1 MPSRGG
7 LRANPKATFKKQALK
22 SAPLRKQKRKAT
34 RSDNDSIDGNSTDSE
49 LVVLQPK
56 KKRSKAFQR
65 DSEGGDDGRVSDGEE
80 NLSDSLAAEVEEV
93 TSSAVMFYHIH
104 ARCTTNINI
113 PLQAVDDLQEH
124 HRLTIPQESTIK
136 KDVAVDILLI
146 FTDKVLAKFIN
157 EEDNKVTELRGRWCL
172 VCR

>member
-1 MPSRGG
+1 
-7 LRANPKATFKKQALK
+7 
-22 SAPLRKQKRKAT
+22 
-34 RSDNDSIDGNSTDSE
+34 
-49 LVVLQPK
+49 
-56 KKRSKAFQR
+56 
-65 DSEGGDDGRVSDGEE
+65 
-80 NLSDSLAAEVEEV
+80 
-93 TSSAVMFYHIH
+93 MFYHIH